1 MNLKKQSMK
10 YSSIVYNDTA
20 NGNGQRVS
28 IFVQGCTCHCM
39 GCFNK
44 ETWDFNKGKE
54 FTDKELN
61 EIMFVLKTYN
71 KYYNGISILGG
82 NPTDNLELCNL
93 IIDTFR
99 QEFQHTK
106 DIWIWSGHTF
116 EEIIR
121 DKYKLDMISKCDVL
135 VDGRFE
141 LNKKDINLLFRGSTN
156 QRIIDVQKSLKQNK
170 VIQIK
175 KYTKE
180 E

>member
-1 MNLKKQSMK
+1 
-10 YSSIVYNDTA
+10 
-20 NGNGQRVS
+20 
-28 IFVQGCTCHCM
+28 
-39 GCFNK
+39 
-44 ETWDFNKGKE
+44 
-54 FTDKELN
+54 
-61 EIMFVLKTYN
+61 MFVLKTYN

-93 IIDTFR
+93 VIDTFR

-106 DIWIWSGHTF
+106 DIWIWSCHTF

-121 DKYKLDMISKCDVL
+121 DKDKLDMISKCDVL

-156 QRIIDVQKSLKQNK
+156 QRIIDVQKSFEKNK

-175 KYTKE
+175 KNNSGVTMKSILNKLNNKWIRGA
-180 E
+180 

>member
-10 YSSIVYNDTA
+10 YNSIVYNDTA

-28 IFVQGCTCHCM
+28 IFVQGYTCNCI

-44 ETWDFNKGKE
+44 ETWDFKKGKE
-54 FTDKELN
+54 FTNKELN
-61 EIMFVLKTYN
+61 EIMFVLKTYD

-99 QEFQHTK
+99 QEFQQTK

-116 EEIIR
+116 EEIIK
-121 DKYKLDMISKCDVL
+121 DKNKLDMISKCDVL
-135 VDGRFE
+135 VDGKFE
-141 LNKKDINLLFRGSTN
+141 LNKKDINLLYRGSSN
-156 QRIIDVQKSLKQNK
+156 QRIIDVQQSLEQNK
-170 VIQIK
+170 VVLYKIN
-175 KYTKE
+175 
-180 E
+180 